1 MGGDVFST
9 VTDAARSLHLQDDE
23 AAVLGDIVRQA
34 HRCLPEF
41 DHVSLSLVRDRD
53 RLETLSATGTLALAF
68 DQLQSDSGDGP
79 CADAIAEDEVV
90 AVRHAHRE
98 GRWPGY
104 LPQAVE
110 LGLRSQLGV
119 RVPNDGAHAEMGLN
133 LYSTS
138 HDEIDPGSIGVAE
151 HFAFH
156 AGLALGQV
164 RREAQLRTAIG
175 TRTTIGTAIGILME
189 RHTLSQESAFAYL
202 VRLSSTENRKVRV
215 LASEIVE
222 QAERG
227 TMARNG
233 VDVRGTHGSVHEP
246 RGWQNATCA
255 CGS

>member
-1 MGGDVFST
+1 M
-9 VTDAARSLHLQDDE
+9 
-23 AAVLGDIVRQA
+23 
-34 HRCLPEF
+34 
-41 DHVSLSLVRDRD
+41 
-53 RLETLSATGTLALAF
+53 
-68 DQLQSDSGDGP
+68 
-79 CADAIAEDEVV
+79 
-90 AVRHAHRE
+90 
-98 GRWPGY
+98 
-104 LPQAVE
+104 
-110 LGLRSQLGV
+110 
-119 RVPNDGAHAEMGLN
+119 PNDGAHAVMGLN

-246 RGWQNATCA
+246 GAGRTRPAPAAARVAPPPTDLALVSGGDAWPSSSTR
-255 CGS
+255 